1 MLDLYNKGSAT
12 KSYQNLVML
21 KNLYRLK
28 ALGFTY
34 SDPFVTNKPT
44 VMQELP
50 KDLMQLQEIISNCYL
65 CDLSKSRQQ
74 SMAGI
79 GNINAKLMIV
89 DAYVSASDDATNS
102 YYTGKSGESLI
113 KMIENVIGLRKEE
126 VFLTHTVKCKPLG
139 TNTPSKSECNSCK
152 PFLYKQ
158 LEQIAPKIVMTLG
171 PDAYRLLS
179 GDDTPFEQVRGQKI
193 KLDDYTVIPLYHP
206 HFLLRNP
213 SLKAEAFTDLKTVKS
228 CL

>member
-1 MLDLYNKGSAT
+1 MIKGAVT

-21 KNLYRLK
+21 QNLYRLK
-28 ALGFTY
+28 ALGFSY

-44 VMQELP
+44 LMQELP
-50 KDLMQLQEIISNCYL
+50 NDLMQLQEILSECYL

-74 SMAGI
+74 SMPGS
-79 GNINAKLMIV
+79 GNINASLMIV
-89 DAYVSASDDATNS
+89 DAYVSVSDDATNS
-102 YYTGKSGESLI
+102 YYTGKSGESLL
-113 KMIENVIGLRKEE
+113 KMIENVIGLRKED
-126 VFLTHTVKCKPLG
+126 VFLTHAVKCKPLG
-139 TNTPSKSECNSCK
+139 TNTPSKSECSSCK

-158 LEQIAPKIVMTLG
+158 LEQIAPKVVMALG

-193 KLDDYTVIPLYHP
+193 KLDNYTVIPIYHP

-213 SLKAEAFTDLKTVKS
+213 SLKMDTLTDLKTIKS